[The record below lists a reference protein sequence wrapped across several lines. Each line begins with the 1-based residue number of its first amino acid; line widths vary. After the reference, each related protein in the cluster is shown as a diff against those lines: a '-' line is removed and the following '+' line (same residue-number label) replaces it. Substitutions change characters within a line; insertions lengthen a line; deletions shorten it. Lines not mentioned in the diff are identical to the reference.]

1 MLQIYHFN
9 GIATK
14 DLNKEISRL
23 FVFLPIL
30 LIGIDLFSIYCYN
43 LTLNTLKNNAM
54 RILYLFF
61 GLFLIHMVGA
71 QKLIIDSKQYQVLK
85 QNNALTGVEVI
96 APSSEVGTHY
106 YTGPQGQKTGLCDCL
121 IPLDSTF
128 QLAMLPNDD
137 NYSNS
142 IQLPF
147 DFSFY
152 GTNYD
157 SLYINNNGNISFLQ
171 PYFTFTAYAFP
182 DPTFNMIAPFWGD
195 VDTRSTNGGNVWY
208 KMNPHSIV
216 IVWDHVGY
224 YSMMEDKLNTFQL
237 IISDG
242 LDTLIPNG
250 NNVSFCYGDM
260 QWTSGSASG
269 GFNGFGGSPATVGVN
284 IGNGI
289 NYFQVGQFDAS
300 GVAFDGPYSANDG
313 VDFLDGQEIYFDL
326 ANTNSNIPPLVMS
339 SGICDTIDVYT
350 GDTLKS
356 LNAVDF
362 SIGISTPEIGQILT
376 TNITCDE
383 PSALTYLT
391 NSVSNEFTGFDLTFD
406 ATGVQPGLYHIQIE
420 TTDNGTP
427 AQTVTKSIPI
437 RVVYDANLASINDM
451 NVASIEVYPNPTSEI
466 LQIRGLQANDQ
477 LELFDV
483 SGKLIQAFKATKTV
497 EQLTL
502 PQVGFYILKCSSNNK
517 PQTVLKLQRI

>member
-1 MLQIYHFN
+1 
-9 GIATK
+9 
-14 DLNKEISRL
+14 
-23 FVFLPIL
+23 
-30 LIGIDLFSIYCYN
+30 
-43 LTLNTLKNNAM
+43 M
-54 RILYLFF
+54 RILYLFCS
-61 GLFLIHMVGA
+61 LFILQMVSA
-71 QKLIIDSKQYQVLK
+71 QKLVIDSKQYQALK
-85 QNNALTGVEVI
+85 QNNALAGAEVI
-96 APSSEVGTHY
+96 APNSEVGTQH

-137 NYSNS
+137 NYSN
-142 IQLPF
+142 IIPLPF
-147 DFSFY
+147 NFSFY

-157 SLYINNNGNISFLQ
+157 SLYINNNGNISFSQ
-171 PYFTFTAYAFP
+171 PYSTFTAYSFP
-182 DPTFNMIAPFWGD
+182 DPTFNMIAPFWAD

-208 KMNPHSIV
+208 KLNPHSLV

-224 YSMMEDKLNTFQL
+224 FSMMEDKLNTFQL

-242 LDTLIPNG
+242 LDTLIPNS

-289 NYFQVGQFDAS
+289 NYFQVGQFDAP

-383 PSALTYLT
+383 PTALTYLT

-406 ATGVQPGLYHIQIE
+406 ATGVQPGLYHVQIE

-437 RVVYDANLASINDM
+437 RVVYDANLAGINDIDFT
-451 NVASIEVYPNPTSEI
+451 SIEVYPNPTSETI
-466 LQIRGLQANDQ
+466 QIKGLQANDL
-477 LELFDV
+477 LELFDA
-483 SGKLIQAFKATKTV
+483 SGKLIQAFKATNTL

-502 PQVGFYILKCSSNNK
+502 PQVGFYILKCSSNSK
-517 PQTVLKLQRI
+517 PQSVLKLQRI

>member
-1 MLQIYHFN
+1 M
-9 GIATK
+9 
-14 DLNKEISRL
+14 R
-23 FVFLPIL
+23 
-30 LIGIDLFSIYCYN
+30 
-43 LTLNTLKNNAM
+43 TL
-54 RILYLFF
+54 YFF
-61 GLFLIHMVGA
+61 CSLFLFQMVSA
-71 QKLIIDSKQYQVLK
+71 QKLVIDSKQYEALK
-85 QNNALTGVEVI
+85 QNNALTGAEII
-96 APSSEVGTHY
+96 APSSEVGTQHY
-106 YTGPQGQKTGLCDCL
+106 NGPQGQKTGLCDCL

-466 LQIRGLQANDQ
+466 LQIKGLQANDL
-477 LELFDV
+477 LELFDA

>member
-1 MLQIYHFN
+1 M
-9 GIATK
+9 
-14 DLNKEISRL
+14 RL
-23 FVFLPIL
+23 
-30 LIGIDLFSIYCYN
+30 YY
-43 LTLNTLKNNAM
+43 
-54 RILYLFF
+54 FF
-61 GLFLIHMVGA
+61 CSLFLVQVVSA
-71 QKLIIDSKQYQVLK
+71 QKLVIDSKQYQAFK
-85 QNNALTGVEVI
+85 QNNALAGAEII
-96 APSSEVGTHY
+96 APSSEVGTLH
-106 YTGPQGQKTGLCDCL
+106 YTGSQGQKTGLCDCL

-147 DFSFY
+147 NFSFY

-171 PYFTFTAYAFP
+171 PYFTFTAFAFP
-182 DPTFNMIAPFWGD
+182 DPSFNMIAPFWAD
-195 VDTRSTNGGNVWY
+195 VDTRSSNGGNVWY
-208 KMNPHSIV
+208 KMNPHSLV
-216 IVWDHVGY
+216 VVWDHVGY

-260 QWTSGSASG
+260 QWTTGAASSGV
-269 GFNGFGGSPATVGVN
+269 NGFGGFPATVGVN

-289 NYFQVGQFDAS
+289 NYFQVGQFDTS
-300 GVAFDGPYSANDG
+300 SVAFDGPYSTNDG

-376 TNITCDE
+376 TNITCDQ
-383 PSALTYLT
+383 PTALTYLT

-406 ATGVQPGLYHIQIE
+406 ATGVQPGLYHVQIE
-420 TTDNGTP
+420 TTDNGSP
-427 AQTVTKSIPI
+427 AQTVTKTIPI
-437 RVVYDANLASINDM
+437 RVVYDANLSGVNDM
-451 NVASIEVYPNPTSEI
+451 NFTPIVVYPNPTSET
-466 LQIRGLQANDQ
+466 LQIKGLQANDL
-477 LELFDV
+477 LELFDA
-483 SGKLIQAFKATKTV
+483 SGNLIQVLKASNSI

-502 PQVGFYILKCSSNNK
+502 PQVGFYILKCSSDTK
-517 PQTVLKLQRI
+517 TQSVLKLQRI

>member
-1 MLQIYHFN
+1 MPN
-9 GIATK
+9 
-14 DLNKEISRL
+14 S
-23 FVFLPIL
+23 
-30 LIGIDLFSIYCYN
+30 
-43 LTLNTLKNNAM
+43 LKNNAM
-54 RILYLFF
+54 RTLYLFCSF
-61 GLFLIHMVGA
+61 FLIQMVSA
-71 QKLIIDSKQYQVLK
+71 QKLVIDSKQYQALK
-85 QNNALTGVEVI
+85 QNNSLAGTEII
-96 APSSEVGTHY
+96 APSSEVGTQY

-157 SLYINNNGNISFLQ
+157 SLYINNNGNISFSQ
-171 PYFTFTAYAFP
+171 PYFTFTAYSFP
-182 DPTFNMIAPFWGD
+182 DPTFNMIAPFWAD

-208 KMNPHSIV
+208 KMNPHSLV

-260 QWTSGSASG
+260 QWTTGSASG
-269 GFNGFGGSPATVGVN
+269 GSNGFGGSPATVGVN

-289 NYFQVGQFDAS
+289 NYFQVGQFDVP

-362 SIGISTPEIGQILT
+362 SISISTPEIGQVLT
-376 TNITCDE
+376 TNIT
-383 PSALTYLT
+383 Y
-391 NSVSNEFTGFDLTFD
+391 N
-406 ATGVQPGLYHIQIE
+406 LYRTLYIYKISIQNMHAI
-420 TTDNGTP
+420 
-427 AQTVTKSIPI
+427 
-437 RVVYDANLASINDM
+437 YDI
-451 NVASIEVYPNPTSEI
+451 I
-466 LQIRGLQANDQ
+466 LSDH
-477 LELFDV
+477 
-483 SGKLIQAFKATKTV
+483 LI
-497 EQLTL
+497 
-502 PQVGFYILKCSSNNK
+502 I
-517 PQTVLKLQRI
+517 